1 MTAYYFN
8 QENMLNFMTYIL
20 YRIVVYNIHNDIQ
33 FKDIEKFT
41 ARPSDVIIASFP
53 KSGTTWVQEIVHQI
67 SMLQAAKQAL
77 RKENSDALVS

>member
-1 MTAYYFN
+1 MTAFYFN
-8 QENMLNFMTYIL
+8 QENIMIYIL

-77 RKENSDALVS
+77 RKENSNALVS